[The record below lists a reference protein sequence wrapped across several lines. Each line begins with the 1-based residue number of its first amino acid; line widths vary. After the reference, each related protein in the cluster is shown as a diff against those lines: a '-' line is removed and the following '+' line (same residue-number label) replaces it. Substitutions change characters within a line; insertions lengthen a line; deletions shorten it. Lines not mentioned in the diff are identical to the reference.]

1 MSRRLPH
8 CKLRTISFLFTSR
21 PLSPWWTKWP
31 AGATAVSL
39 PFTLTVDVVLALI
52 SIFLLLPHS
61 RLIIPLMDHKNHCA
75 LHHLCGSMCV
85 CVCVLT
91 SSNCCVEIPPKPLE
105 GFFLSWLYPLVEC
118 PISFSLIPFPDPQ
131 TPAALMWHHRKVYLA
146 GTHVWSEHRGKAGW
160 CLYLA
165 GEELNQNVV
174 NEHIKCEPHDKR
186 KIKIIQL
193 P

>member
-1 MSRRLPH
+1 MNEVARRCHSSEPSLYSDCGCSTCTDIYIPPAATQPSYH
-8 CKLRTISFLFTSR
+8 PSNGSQKPLCFASFV
-21 PLSPWWTKWP
+21 WK
-31 AGATAVSL
+31 
-39 PFTLTVDVVLALI
+39 
-52 SIFLLLPHS
+52 H
-61 RLIIPLMDHKNHCA
+61 
-75 LHHLCGSMCV
+75 V

>member
-85 CVCVLT
+85 CVCANQQQLLCGDT
-91 SSNCCVEIPPKPLE
+91 SKAPGGIFFKLVVPSGWVSYFLFPHSFPRSPDSCSFNVTSQESLPGWDSCLE
-105 GFFLSWLYPLVEC
+105 WTQRESRMVSVFGWGRAQPEC
-118 PISFSLIPFPDPQ
+118 
-131 TPAALMWHHRKVYLA
+131 
-146 GTHVWSEHRGKAGW
+146 G
-160 CLYLA
+160 
-165 GEELNQNVV
+165 
-174 NEHIKCEPHDKR
+174 
-186 KIKIIQL
+186 
-193 P
+193 